1 MGAPEPE
8 IGPRAFFGLILL
20 LAAGVAGLTAF
31 LHLAGRPTHRAD
43 ADGASAT
50 TLPARSSTSA
60 SGRPLIYTRQLTPAA
75 VADLRHFITTRTDC
89 FQCHQPDIKL
99 VGPAFQDV
107 GVKYLTDPAGL
118 DKILHVIRL
127 GSEGQWGR
135 IPMAPHPEVPDDRA
149 REIAVWILSLAEHKL
164 FGATDLNQNT
174 EP

>member
-1 MGAPEPE
+1 MGALEPE
-8 IGPRAFFGLILL
+8 VGPRAFFGPILL
-20 LAAGVAGLTAF
+20 LAAGVAVLTAF
-31 LHLAGRPTHRAD
+31 LHLAGRPTRQAG

-50 TLPARSSTSA
+50 MLPAA
-60 SGRPLIYTRQLTPAA
+60 APARPLVYTPQLTAA
-75 VADLRHFITTRTDC
+75 EVTDLRHFITTRTDC

-107 GVKYLTDPAGL
+107 GVKYLADPAGL

-149 REIAVWILSLAEHKL
+149 REMAVWILSLAEHEL
-164 FGATDLNQNT
+164 FGATNLNQNT